1 MQPILLATDGSPAA
15 EEATRTAIDYAKAFD
30 APLKI
35 VTAWGVAYE
44 PIGLFYGPVIPD
56 VDQVGHEQARK
67 VVAYAASQARRAGLE
82 VEVLVSRGNPVERIC
97 TLAEE
102 HDARLIVVGSHG
114 WGPFKRALFGS
125 VSTGVLHHAKRPVL
139 VVRGGAPTQPEIT
152 EERPKLSVVT

>member
-15 EEATRTAIDYAKAFD
+15 EEATRAAIDHAKAFD
-30 APLKI
+30 APLLV
-35 VTAWGVAYE
+35 VTAWGVTYE

-56 VDQVGHEQARK
+56 VDHVGHEQAQE
-67 VVAYAASQARRAGLE
+67 VVAHAATQARREGVE
-82 VEVLVSRGNPVERIC
+82 VEALVCRGNPIERIC

-125 VSTGVLHHAKRPVL
+125 VSTGVLHHARRPVL
-139 VVRGGAPTQPEIT
+139 VVRSGAPSHREIT
-152 EERPKLSVVT
+152 EERRKLSVVT